1 MDEYQI
7 KYNNDMVDRH
17 ATMVYR
23 LAYSATQNVADAED
37 IMQEV
42 FLRFVK
48 KNPDFADAEHEK
60 AWFIRVTVNT
70 AKSLHLSPWR
80 KRTTLA
86 PNEEL
91 PHMSGDEGSVCHAQ
105 LAEALGKLSKYQG
118 MCIHLFYFE
127 GYSIKEISTITKIS
141 ESTVKSHLR
150 RAKESLRKLLGEC
163 EF

>member
-1 MDEYQI
+1 MDDFQI

-17 ATMVYR
+17 STMVYR
-23 LAYSATQNVADAED
+23 LAYSATGNSVDAED

-48 KNPDFADAEHEK
+48 HNPDFADSEHEK

-80 KRTTLA
+80 KRITLA
-86 PNEEL
+86 PSEEL
-91 PHMSGDEGSVCHAQ
+91 PKENSEGCVEYAHLS
-105 LAEALGKLSKYQG
+105 EALRKLSKYQG

-150 RAKESLRKLLGEC
+150 RAKESLRKLLGEQ